1 MHTEGKV
8 DQGFKATWTKLRD
21 SGKWGVLTVGDK
33 VKNEGFLIV
42 EVTKKSGET
51 SAEFLG
57 RCVGRFTTDEGLE
70 GAYWLL
76 EKDSDDDE

>member
-1 MHTEGKV
+1 MEADIKP
-8 DQGFKATWTKLRD
+8 DQGFKATWKKLRD
-21 SGKWGVLTVGDK
+21 SGKWGVMTVGDK
-33 VKNEGFLIV
+33 VVNEGFLIV
-42 EVTKKSGET
+42 QVTKKSGET
-51 SAEFLG
+51 SAEWLG